1 MAIYEVMAVSVHD
14 LAHQLGQYAALNP
27 QGLPPVH
34 LWDPP
39 FCGDM
44 DLRIARDGQW
54 YYMGSPIRRL
64 PLVKLFSRVL
74 KRGDDGEYYLVTPV
88 EKLRIQVEDAPFVV
102 SLADRVFIDGRQD
115 LIMTTLTEEV
125 FRVDENHQIWVDID
139 PISSEPSP
147 YVHVRSRLHARIGR
161 NPFYQLVAWGEEK
174 EHISLPNRRIL
185 DVSSAG
191 IDFLIAEYPV
201 EPE

>member
-1 MAIYEVMAVSVHD
+1 MSVHD

-34 LWDPP
+34 LWNPP

-54 YYMGSPIRRL
+54 FYMGSPISRQ

-74 KRGDDGEYYLVTPV
+74 RRDDDGEYYLVTPV
-88 EKLRIQVEDAPFVV
+88 EKLRIKVEDAPFIV
-102 SLADRVFIDGRQD
+102 SLVDREFVDGRQD
-115 LIMTTLTEEV
+115 LFMTTLTGEV
-125 FRVDENHQIWVDID
+125 FKVDENHRIWVDID
-139 PISSEPSP
+139 AISGEPSP

-161 NPFYQLVAWGEEK
+161 NPFYQLVAWGEER
-174 EHISLPNRRIL
+174 ELLSTPERRVL
-185 DVSSAG
+185 GVCSAG
-191 IDFLIAEYPV
+191 IYFLIAEYPV
-201 EPE
+201 ES